1 MASAGA
7 SDHAAACGS
16 EAHARRLLRLL
27 REDDLDAAIDAGLVD
42 YTAHRALDDADNAL
56 ILAARDRLLAA
67 WAARERHRLR
77 GARLLRRAAERD
89 ARRTAPR
96 DDATGKAT
104 ALPPAAAAALARARA
119 RAAGKA

>member
-1 MASAGA
+1 MAAAGA
-7 SDHAAACGS
+7 SEDAAARGS

-42 YTAHRALDDADNAL
+42 YTAQRALDDADNVL

-77 GARLLRRAAERD
+77 AARLLRRAAERD